1 MPQIFSQSSGCG
13 GKPKDE
19 HGTATAWWRWFT
31 GNITAVCPRDSAGD
45 GQAEACACFPPIP
58 SRVEADKPI
67 KDPLAVGSGNA
78 RSGVVHRDGNGAGR
92 TGYDDT
98 NRFTSRADSA
108 RVVQQIR
115 DDLADPGGID
125 GRSRGRPLGDQ

>member
-1 MPQIFSQSSGCG
+1 M
-13 GKPKDE
+13 
-19 HGTATAWWRWFT
+19 
-31 GNITAVCPRDSAGD
+31 
-45 GQAEACACFPPIP
+45 
-58 SRVEADKPI
+58 
-67 KDPLAVGSGNA
+67 VGSGNA

-125 GRSRGRPLGDQ
+125 GRSRGRPLGDQRHLWMDQSGPLHLFGDDPVDVGHLEVQTEPGVDAR